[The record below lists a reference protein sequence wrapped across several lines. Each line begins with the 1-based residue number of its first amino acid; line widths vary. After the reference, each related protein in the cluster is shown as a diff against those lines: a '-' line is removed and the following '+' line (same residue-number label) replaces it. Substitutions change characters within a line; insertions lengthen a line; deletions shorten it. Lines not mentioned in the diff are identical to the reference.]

1 MSILKTL
8 KLTTAQ
14 PVRTSNDPVERARNK
29 VIAALAEQKA
39 MAEAKIAG
47 QHYAP
52 THMVWRKNEAGERV
66 RVETPKR
73 LRAGWFVDASGQ
85 TFFSLRYA
93 GKPIEFAKD
102 KNAVAVAELAELPGI
117 IDTLSDAVRAGEL
130 DAQLTEAAAA
140 RGHLLRKA
148 S

>member
-14 PVRTSNDPVERARNK
+14 PVRASNDPVERARTK
-29 VIAALAEQKA
+29 VLAALAEQKA
-39 MAEAKIAG
+39 MIEAKLAG
-47 QHYAP
+47 QHCAP
-52 THMVWRKNEAGERV
+52 THTVWRKNDEGQRV
-66 RVETPKR
+66 QVETPKR

-117 IDTLSDAVRAGEL
+117 IDTLADAVRAGEL
-130 DAQLTEAAAA
+130 DTQLNEAAAA

-148 S
+148 G